1 MEHVKYLHNSFVWC
15 SASISNSESLIT
27 QSYCVIAKLLLEEGR
42 AWAGTNSP
50 IPASS
55 NSIGR
60 KTNMKPTNMM
70 RTNMKKTNTTKTNM
84 KPTNMKQTNMKQT
97 NTKKTNTKQTN
108 MKSTNMKLT
117 NIKQTKCSKQKPVH
131 PDSSWSAIR

>member
-1 MEHVKYLHNSFVWC
+1 MEHIKYLHKSFVWC

-50 IPASS
+50 ILASS

-60 KTNMKPTNMM
+60 KKKYETNKCDANKYEENKYEENQYETNKYEANKYEANKYEENKYEANKYEINKYE
-70 RTNMKKTNTTKTNM
+70 TNKY
-84 KPTNMKQTNMKQT
+84 
-97 NTKKTNTKQTN
+97 
-108 MKSTNMKLT
+108 
-117 NIKQTKCSKQKPVH
+117 
-131 PDSSWSAIR
+131 